1 MTEPKT
7 YALEAPGAV
16 LHYDV
21 RANDDS
27 AQPVLLIIGSPDGRL
42 RIRRAGGALRGPNGR
57 DLRSPRGR
65 AQQKDRRRP

>member
-7 YALEAPGAV
+7 YTLEAPGAM

-27 AQPVLLIIGSPDGRL
+27 ARPVLLIIGSPMGAF
-42 RIRRAGGALRGPNGR
+42 RIRRAGGALRRPNGR
-57 DLRSPRGR
+57 DIRSPRGR
-65 AQQKDRRRP
+65 AQQKDRWRS